1 MPDDRLLDGIRVSG
15 ELVADRRPDEVGA
28 IGVEA
33 LMHQQID
40 MAKVDES
47 DVDCDFLSLARLVSQ
62 SVVFLRL
69 WPVLKY
75 HPNKGNVDD
84 KLADCKKKI
93 RKNGQK
99 SELRFTNQLT
109 AWSRGRYS
117 IQLLRQS
124 NLGRSCRCRRQSSEH
139 PLESVGPFSF
149 LIPV

>member
-62 SVVFLRL
+62 SVVFLR
-69 WPVLKY
+69 P
-75 HPNKGNVDD
+75 
-84 KLADCKKKI
+84 
-93 RKNGQK
+93 
-99 SELRFTNQLT
+99 
-109 AWSRGRYS
+109 
-117 IQLLRQS
+117 
-124 NLGRSCRCRRQSSEH
+124 
-139 PLESVGPFSF
+139 
-149 LIPV
+149 